1 MRVYLIRHGVTKG
14 NLEHRYV
21 GSTEEVLL
29 PEADEPL
36 LSLKKRLEK
45 DDCRKPHL
53 LVSPMLRCRQS
64 AEILFPG
71 EKQTV
76 VEDFRECDFGTFEYK
91 NYEELNGKAD
101 YQQRQQAEDS
111 EDHKGQAVAKRV
123 GDDAAQHGSHCAAY
137 DKGRLEHAHH
147 EG

>member
-45 DDCRKPHL
+45 DGCRKPGSAGQSHAPVPAECRDS
-53 LVSPMLRCRQS
+53 VSRR
-64 AEILFPG
+64 
-71 EKQTV
+71 
-76 VEDFRECDFGTFEYK
+76 
-91 NYEELNGKAD
+91 KAD
-101 YQQRQQAEDS
+101 CSRGFQRM
-111 EDHKGQAVAKRV
+111 
-123 GDDAAQHGSHCAAY
+123 
-137 DKGRLEHAHH
+137 
-147 EG
+147 

>member
-45 DDCRKPHL
+45 DGCRKPHL

-76 VEDFRECDFGTFEYK
+76 VEDFREVSYFE
-91 NYEELNGKAD
+91 AD
-101 YQQRQQAEDS
+101 LCSR
-111 EDHKGQAVAKRV
+111 HRTWKRRRHD
-123 GDDAAQHGSHCAAY
+123 GRG
-137 DKGRLEHAHH
+137 KGRDLFL
-147 EG
+147 

>member
-36 LSLKKRLEK
+36 LSIKKRLEK
-45 DDCRKPHL
+45 DGCRKPHL

-76 VEDFRECDFGTFEYK
+76 VEDFRECDFGTFEY
-91 NYEELNGKAD
+91 
-101 YQQRQQAEDS
+101 
-111 EDHKGQAVAKRV
+111 
-123 GDDAAQHGSHCAAY
+123 
-137 DKGRLEHAHH
+137 
-147 EG
+147 